1 MEGRKLEKRE
11 HGTLASI
18 TANTDGLQEVPYSS
32 LNVRQRKEEK
42 KTGRQNKEKGEN
54 EAQ

>member
-1 MEGRKLEKRE
+1 MEKRE

-18 TANTDGLQEVPYSS
+18 TANTDGSPEVPCSS
-32 LNVRQRKEEK
+32 PKVRQRKEEK
-42 KTGRQNKEKGEN
+42 KIGRQNKEKGEN